1 MSIPRALP
9 AVGRKSRVF
18 ASDVRVGCQI
28 LQEGNRSGRGRGCY
42 VLCVI
47 LVYPSIGKGRE
58 DGWGMCLCCSNLREF
73 TFA

>member
-1 MSIPRALP
+1 M
-9 AVGRKSRVF
+9 GRESGVF
-18 ASDVRVGCQI
+18 ACDVSLDYQI
-28 LQEGNRSGRGRGCY
+28 LQGGNRSGRGRGCY